1 MMKVFA
7 DTLDAIR
14 YNVNILLH
22 GSVCKTSFTVHHW
35 SIPNS
40 QSCLWATIQVQ
51 PEIMCVLF
59 NMVLFFCFFLLY
71 IGVKLWKEA
80 ASPDAD
86 FLGLQHREISDL
98 REKEG
103 QTGLQP
109 KAKGDR
115 SREIEGDNERSWR
128 KPTDTGK
135 RWKENGS
142 EGTIDNNKEGQ
153 RQRQRKRTLM
163 EQERENG
170 VRWAKETKDVDFAFN
185 HLAYFQI

>member
-1 MMKVFA
+1 
-7 DTLDAIR
+7 
-14 YNVNILLH
+14 
-22 GSVCKTSFTVHHW
+22 
-35 SIPNS
+35 
-40 QSCLWATIQVQ
+40 
-51 PEIMCVLF
+51 MCVLF
-59 NMVLFFCFFLLY
+59 NMVLFFFVLLY

-135 RWKENGS
+135 R
-142 EGTIDNNKEGQ
+142 
-153 RQRQRKRTLM
+153 
-163 EQERENG
+163 
-170 VRWAKETKDVDFAFN
+170 
-185 HLAYFQI
+185 